1 MAKNT
6 VAVSCLV
13 PVFLLL
19 LLLFLPDEVLIS
31 FLGVNRENT
40 LGSYAEYKL
49 VRSVA
54 FIFFALVGLI
64 ASFLAARNKTFGA
77 HPYYITMGSI
87 YACFLLMEI
96 VSIALFEFIDHV

>member
-1 MAKNT
+1 MTKNT

-31 FLGVNRENT
+31 FLRIHRENRLET
-40 LGSYAEYKL
+40 YAEYKL
-49 VRSVA
+49 VRSVL

-64 ASFLAARNKTFGA
+64 ASLLAARNKTLGA
-77 HPYYITMGSI
+77 HPILQNNGGI
-87 YACFLLMEI
+87 YACILLMEI